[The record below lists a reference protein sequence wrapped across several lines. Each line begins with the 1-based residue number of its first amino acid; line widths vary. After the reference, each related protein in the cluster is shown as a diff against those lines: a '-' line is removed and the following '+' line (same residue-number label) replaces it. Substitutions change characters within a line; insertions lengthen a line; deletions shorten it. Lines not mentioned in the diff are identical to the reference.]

1 MSMQKLNQMISISG
15 ANEGK
20 ALDAGLGGASMVG
33 ALSGDAYRNSLVEQT
48 RKQNI
53 GANLWQILN
62 KYNAAGSFLRNITE
76 IIHKVNNDSIVES
89 NPRTSAQAKAKEG
102 GDEHEPLVSDRR
114 EQRFEKQARVNSNQ
128 PTRSGVISSPDP
140 RQQNEIQRVAS
151 PDPTLR
157 NQVPK
162 AGGNVS
168 GFDHAAPSSAP
179 SSSRGSVGS
188 EDFVTEESEAHHK
201 FNDNEGVNINRR

>member
-1 MSMQKLNQMISISG
+1 MSMNKLNQMISISG

-20 ALDAGLGGASMVG
+20 ALDAGLGSASMVG
-33 ALSGDAYRNSLVEQT
+33 ALSGESYRNSLVEQT

-89 NPRTSAQAKAKEG
+89 NPRMTAQTKAKEG

-157 NQVPK
+157 NQVPR

-168 GFDHAAPSSAP
+168 GFDNESAP
-179 SSSRGSVGS
+179 NTSRSSVGS
-188 EDFVTEESEAHHK
+188 EDFVTEESEAHHR
-201 FNDNEGVNINRR
+201 FNDNDGVNINRR